1 MLKIINN
8 KYKCK
13 IIYNYQEYELN
24 SKFNVD
30 NIKQLEIEL
39 NGILNITNMNRMFFN
54 CSSLTSLPDISNW
67 DIKKV
72 TNMSSIFSHCLY
84 YLIYLNGILKMLI
97 VCIVCFII
105 AHHYHHY
112 LIYLNGILKKLI
124 IWIKCLQIAQN

>member
-1 MLKIINN
+1 MILREYYNVINSYTEYIMESNN

-24 SKFNVD
+24 SIFNVE
-30 NIKQLEIEL
+30 NFKQLEIEL

-84 YLIYLNGILKMLI
+84 YLIYLNGILIM
-97 VCIVCFII
+97 
-105 AHHYHHY
+105 
-112 LIYLNGILKKLI
+112 LI
-124 IWIKCLQIAQN
+124 IWIKCFQIAQN